1 MCFWVVKCGL
11 TKKVEDIKN
20 RRAPRDITELRAFLG
35 MTGYY
40 RCFIKGYGAICKPL
54 HNLLKKGGFQW
65 GAEQEQAFQE
75 LKQKLITSPILAL
88 PDFE

>member
-40 RCFIKGYGAICKPL
+40 RRFKKGYGAICKPL